1 MIWLDQL
8 CQQTSLCHKLESV
21 TSTKTGNQS
30 LVDFCASQIP
40 VYLNLLYWLFYL
52 CPTVL
57 SITVLHVV
65 LTCLAFSLSWLLLY
79 VLLVSL
85 DWMRVFSKVCPKCL
99 SSSHLSWVTL
109 WQCRQDTNWSC
120 RSWPGQ
126 MFYTKFYIINTNS
139 VRLEQLNF
147 GVSNLE
153 WITKENW
160 RRKSFYFQTNNQL
173 IIQWKLTQIFF
184 FLSSV
189 PFSLGPP
196 RMVCSM
202 WIHKVMSGYI
212 FYTIYF

>member
-1 MIWLDQL
+1 M
-8 CQQTSLCHKLESV
+8 T
-21 TSTKTGNQS
+21 TTKTGNQS

-52 CPTVL
+52 CPTVM
-57 SITVLHVV
+57 STTVLHVV
-65 LTCLAFSLSWLLLY
+65 LTCLALSLSWLLLY
-79 VLLVSL
+79 IMLVSL
-85 DWMRVFSKVCPKCL
+85 EWMRVFSKVSPKCL

-120 RSWPGQ
+120 RSWSGQ
-126 MFYTKFYIINTNS
+126 MFYTKFCITNTNS
-139 VRLEQLNF
+139 VRLEQLELWCF
-147 GVSNLE
+147 QSQE

-173 IIQWKLTQIFF
+173 IIQWKLTQIFL

-196 RMVCSM
+196 CMVCSM
-202 WIHKVMSGYI
+202 WIHSHVR
-212 FYTIYF
+212 IYFWYH